1 MKIQKFTLAI
11 LFLLFISQT
20 LFSQEFT
27 IPKNVTLKS
36 DSDYKKYENDVLQGI
51 NWLENTPIN
60 QQVAKRKKVS
70 AFLLQWMTGT
80 PSFSIKMQSFQME
93 LTEKN
98 PDLLISFLGGWAKY
112 ALENPADKDN
122 ELAAN
127 IAGFESLIKVYTSNK
142 ENGIKKDKK
151 VEKLAKLD
159 KTGLE
164 KWVRK
169 KLGQ

>member
-1 MKIQKFTLAI
+1 M
-11 LFLLFISQT
+11 
-20 LFSQEFT
+20 FSQEFT

-142 ENGIKKDKK
+142 ENVGGYMLIKANSIEEASVFAKECPIIKMGGSVEVRNILKIKK
-151 VEKLAKLD
+151 
-159 KTGLE
+159 
-164 KWVRK
+164 
-169 KLGQ
+169 